1 MRYLLDL
8 WIRLVLGSFLDLGS
22 FILML
27 YSAGISLLVAK
38 KAGRF
43 GGRVLAL
50 SFLLAVS
57 LLTHGIHHAFA
68 FLDNESLEAGFDLLA
83 AMLAVSLGI
92 LHVRAWRD

>member
-1 MRYLLDL
+1 MRHLLDL
-8 WIRLVLGSFLDLGS
+8 WIRLVLGSTLELGS

-27 YSAGISLLVAK
+27 YSAGIALLVAK

-50 SFLLAVS
+50 SLLLAVS

-68 FLDNESLEAGFDLLA
+68 FFDNESLEAGFDFIA
-83 AMLAVSLGI
+83 AMFALCLGI
-92 LHVRAWRD
+92 LYVRVWKD

>member
-1 MRYLLDL
+1 M
-8 WIRLVLGSFLDLGS
+8 GSILDLGS

-27 YSAGISLLVAK
+27 YSAGIALLVAK

-43 GGRVLAL
+43 GGRVLVL
-50 SFLLAVS
+50 SLLLAVS

-68 FLDNESLEAGFDLLA
+68 FLDSESLEAGFDLIASMFVL
-83 AMLAVSLGI
+83 SLGI